1 MHTPGHTGFSAEIER
16 SFWVRDAAVLLVDA
30 AQGVQPQNETLFH
43 ALKDRGVPELL
54 DAMTEFLPGPA
65 ASGDELC
72 GVVFAVARDK
82 VLGRGAWVRLFG
94 GKLENRTPLDIRT
107 GMDPVTG
114 EPVFVQRKISQI
126 RSAGGGDAG
135 VMRAGDVAVVYGLG
149 DLKTGYIFGNPEK
162 LPPESAARLAEN
174 AAAHDPGD
182 SGQAGGN
189 AGPVGGLRR
198 AVLRG
203 PAAAG
208 GVCPD
213 HGRDPAAYGLSGG
226 RFVYFYPSGRC
237 WLTGGLRF
245 GYAQNPTIIYWKYPG
260 RIAQNTIPVRRRDG
274 REDTGEK
281 R

>member
-16 SFWVRDAAVLLVDA
+16 SFWVLDAAVLLVDA
-30 AQGVQPQNETLFH
+30 AQGVQPQTETLFH
-43 ALKDRGVPELL
+43 ALK
-54 DAMTEFLPGPA
+54 
-65 ASGDELC
+65 
-72 GVVFAVARDK
+72 
-82 VLGRGAWVRLFG
+82 
-94 GKLENRTPLDIRT
+94 
-107 GMDPVTG
+107 DPVTG

-208 GVCPD
+208 RVCPD